1 MRKNEPSR
9 AQLQEFTNEVE
20 GRGRGQSESRNIQL
34 PDIIKMSHSNIRHLS
49 NLSSQRVDL
58 YLDKFK
64 ESVMISPKDEENYE
78 RAIAVGKRAKPY
90 YEHKVDN
97 SLIPYT
103 SPEHIS
109 TLEPAN
115 LKKKKYPKQYG
126 STQVTSETKLIDVLR
141 SRDNEY

>member
-1 MRKNEPSR
+1 MASFSKRTIQYNEDQELQKQKILRKNEPSR

-49 NLSSQRVDL
+49 NLSSHKVDL

-64 ESVMISPKDEENYE
+64 DSVMISPKDEENYE
-78 RAIAVGKRAKPY
+78 RAIAAGKRPIPY

-103 SPEHIS
+103 
-109 TLEPAN
+109 
-115 LKKKKYPKQYG
+115 
-126 STQVTSETKLIDVLR
+126 TSQNI
-141 SRDNEY
+141 